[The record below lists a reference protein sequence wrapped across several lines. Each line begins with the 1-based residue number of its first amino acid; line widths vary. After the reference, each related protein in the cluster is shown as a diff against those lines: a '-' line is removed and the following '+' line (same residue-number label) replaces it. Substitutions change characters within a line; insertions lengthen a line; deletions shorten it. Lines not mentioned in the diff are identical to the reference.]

1 MTIVVDVVIGIKY
14 GHVIKC
20 VAQHEAELPCIR
32 FFFDKVVT
40 GFVPGSPCAFRYE
53 SMISQMPHI
62 RCIVRWQLTTALKSY
77 GPGLNDS
84 MRKIWIWV

>member
-40 GFVPGSPCAFRYE
+40 GFVPGS
-53 SMISQMPHI
+53 M
-62 RCIVRWQLTTALKSY
+62 CI
-77 GPGLNDS
+77 
-84 MRKIWIWV
+84 